1 MDQMNR
7 RTNWLAVVAAPLF
20 ALAIAAASEAA
31 EVSTGSTCPSDPVDP
46 QTISEQASSLKTLGP
61 TLAILADDYD
71 KKAEES
77 TKLADRYRT
86 WASAEDMFGGTTYG
100 KRYAAIYFA
109 DEANALDAEAAQSRA
124 LAAKYRGLAKT
135 AESSNGC

>member
-1 MDQMNR
+1 MNR
-7 RTNWLAVVAAPLF
+7 RSSWLAMVAAPLF
-20 ALAIAAASEAA
+20 VLAIAAASEAA
-31 EVSTGSTCPSDPVDP
+31 DASTGGTCPSDPVNP
-46 QTISEQASSLKTLGP
+46 AAISAEANSLKTLEP
-61 TLAILADDYD
+61 TLLILAEDYD

-109 DEANALDAEAAQSRA
+109 DEANALDAEAAESRA

-135 AESSNGC
+135 AESSSGC